1 MKLTKFENK
10 VLGEIIINKTRITR
24 EIEIKEHEIV
34 ITDKLMNNKPFVIN
48 VGCKIDIVQDGVN
61 IPYII
66 DLYSPAYGIEKE
78 GQYATIN
85 PNGFNSSF
93 SIRC

>member
-34 ITDKLMNNKPFVIN
+34 ITDKANEQLKPFVIN

-66 DLYSPAYGIEKE
+66 DLYSLLTELKKKVNML
-78 GQYATIN
+78 Q
-85 PNGFNSSF
+85 
-93 SIRC
+93 